1 MKALLRLITLLAALM
16 LTAAAC
22 GPAVYRDGVYTA
34 RSDPDDRG
42 GWGEVTIT
50 ITNQAIAAIDYRVLD
65 KDGTEKGEDYGRADN
80 QEFYA
85 RAQAAVRAAAE
96 YRRQLQQNPDISRI
110 ERISGATISYD
121 QLLQALDRALHQAR

>member
-1 MKALLRLITLLAALM
+1 MKALLRLITLLTALM
-16 LTAAAC
+16 LTATAC

-42 GWGEVTIT
+42 GWGEVTVT
-50 ITNQAIAAIDYRVLD
+50 VTNQAIAGIDYRVLD

>member
-1 MKALLRLITLLAALM
+1 MKLLCLAAL
-16 LTAAAC
+16 LPALILAVTAC
-22 GPAVYRDGVYTA
+22 GPVTYRDGIYTG
-34 RSDPDDRG
+34 RSEPDDRG
-42 GWGEVTIT
+42 GWAEVTVT
-50 ITNQAIAAIDYRVLD
+50 IANQAIAAIDYRVLD

-121 QLLQALDRALHQAR
+121 QLHQALDQALHQAR